1 MDNEEQQLLQEDTT
15 EETTE
20 EAFEEIQTGID
31 EIPERK
37 QDQET
42 DSLILFM
49 ELEQQAQQERI
60 ETKEQLT
67 SINQQLQA
75 NNEKMDYL
83 IQFYENDNSMQLLQ
97 EQNSY
102 LSVMSQEQTEVITN
116 DNQALTD
123 FETVQLYGNVSI
135 IVILFLIVIGYLYKY
150 IQSIFSVLT
159 RHIG

>member
-1 MDNEEQQLLQEDTT
+1 MDNTQGQDIQETVANP
-15 EETTE
+15 EETTSQDIPQE
-20 EAFEEIQTGID
+20 TQG
-31 EIPERK
+31 IPES
-37 QDQET
+37 QQVPET
-42 DSLILFM
+42 DTLSLFM

-60 ETKEQLT
+60 ETKEQLNT
-67 SINQQLQA
+67 ISQQLQA